1 MEQMEQME
9 QTQDMPVVNRKRQ
22 SFIKTSCT
30 VSEYE
35 QIKANAKQAGMS
47 VARYMREVAMG
58 YPVQSVE
65 DKKAVLE
72 LVRINSDLARLG
84 NLQKL
89 WLDND
94 ARTARF
100 GTDQINRLL
109 HRIEGAQSELR
120 RLIKSVSGV
129 KSKA

>member
-1 MEQMEQME
+1 METME
-9 QTQDMPVVNRKRQ
+9 QTQDESIVKRKRL

-35 QIKANAKQAGMS
+35 QIKASAKQAGMS
-47 VARYMREVAMG
+47 TARFLREVAMG
-58 YPVQSVE
+58 YPVQSVG

-100 GTDQINRLL
+100 GTDTVMRLL
-109 HRIEGAQSELR
+109 QRIESTQSELR
-120 RLIKSVSGV
+120 RLITSVSGV
-129 KSKA
+129 KAKA